1 SQSRRGKNR
10 HGMQQ
15 RPEPRAM
22 RLHLRTLLPKGNL
35 LRMHCLSLEDE
46 RVAGVLLFQRR
57 RGHL

>member
-1 SQSRRGKNR
+1 
-10 HGMQQ
+10 MQQ